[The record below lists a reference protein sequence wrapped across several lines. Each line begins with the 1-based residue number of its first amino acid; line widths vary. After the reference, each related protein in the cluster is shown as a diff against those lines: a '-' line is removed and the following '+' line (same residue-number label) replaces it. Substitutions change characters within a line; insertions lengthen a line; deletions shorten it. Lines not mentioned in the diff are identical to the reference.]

1 MFGICCCRSGMVLE
15 MAPEA
20 VQDFHNHSVSDSVI
34 LILHSST
41 LSNLL
46 SSCACVPGWLSK
58 VVVVNRPPDVV
69 QMRLLPFLHL
79 QFSDDH
85 APVMA
90 RSYLDSFCDQMVLA
104 QQCSSAVVRPCHF
117 SDLRVPAYVP
127 IRYSMYYY
135 HRNCYF
141 VEVVWACSSM
151 LERVGKRN
159 LDSRRVFQAMVDLE
173 VMVVW
178 RFEEELAV
186 FRMVIEVSLEMR
198 FVMVRDLLVSID
210 PVA

>member
-1 MFGICCCRSGMVLE
+1 M
-15 MAPEA
+15 
-20 VQDFHNHSVSDSVI
+20 
-34 LILHSST
+34 
-41 LSNLL
+41 
-46 SSCACVPGWLSK
+46 
-58 VVVVNRPPDVV
+58 
-69 QMRLLPFLHL
+69 
-79 QFSDDH
+79 
-85 APVMA
+85 
-90 RSYLDSFCDQMVLA
+90 
-104 QQCSSAVVRPCHF
+104 
-117 SDLRVPAYVP
+117 
-127 IRYSMYYY
+127 
-135 HRNCYF
+135 
-141 VEVVWACSSM
+141 EVVWACSSM

>member
-1 MFGICCCRSGMVLE
+1 
-15 MAPEA
+15 
-20 VQDFHNHSVSDSVI
+20 
-34 LILHSST
+34 
-41 LSNLL
+41 
-46 SSCACVPGWLSK
+46 
-58 VVVVNRPPDVV
+58 
-69 QMRLLPFLHL
+69 
-79 QFSDDH
+79 
-85 APVMA
+85 
-90 RSYLDSFCDQMVLA
+90 
-104 QQCSSAVVRPCHF
+104 
-117 SDLRVPAYVP
+117 
-127 IRYSMYYY
+127 
-135 HRNCYF
+135 
-141 VEVVWACSSM
+141 M